1 MKFKK
6 GSESRENKENIA
18 KKRLPRFAV
27 AFYVVAAACLCLFC
41 VFLIS
46 ESFSD
51 FFNRY
56 ISSAVR
62 AILAY
67 LTGWIPFSFAEMMI
81 ILSPVIIIA
90 AVIFA
95 TRRYADSWH
104 DVLVFCGTMLSFVAL
119 FFGLFTMSFSA
130 GYRGT
135 TLDKKLGIE
144 RTEVSA
150 GELYE
155 TAMILVEQINNEIAG
170 VAFIEDGFSIM
181 PYNYDEMND
190 KLIDAYDKACDKYR
204 FIQRLDSN
212 LKPVMLSELM
222 SYTHITGVYSFFTG
236 EANINVNF
244 PDYTIP
250 YTAAH
255 ELAHQ
260 RGIAREDEA
269 NFIAFLSCMQSGD
282 PEFIYSGLMLA
293 YSHTASALNKYDPE
307 LCRQIIDGLSD
318 DVKKDISEKNKYWAK
333 YEGPV
338 AEISDSVNDLYLK
351 ANDQKDGVK
360 SYGRMVDLLIS
371 EFRNN
376 GLEIPKAE
384 EETVEEDI
392 ETNE

>member
-269 NFIAFLSCMQSGD
+269 NFVAFLVCLESEDRYIRYSAYLNLYEYVSSALYSAD
-282 PEFIYSGLMLA
+282 PDLYFQARAKLSNDVKGEMRA
-293 YSHTASALNKYDPE
+293 YSEFYDKYRESVASE
-307 LCRQIIDGLSD
+307 
-318 DVKKDISEKNKYWAK
+318 VSEAVNNTFLVIQGT
-333 YEGPV
+333 EGT
-338 AEISDSVNDLYLK
+338 
-351 ANDQKDGVK
+351 K
-360 SYGRMVDLLIS
+360 SYGMVVDLAVAYY
-371 EFRNN
+371 
-376 GLEIPKAE
+376 KQA
-384 EETVEEDI
+384 D
-392 ETNE
+392 